1 MILIMFWIDPD
12 EAKFY
17 DIQLCMCRLDQ
28 LLTPFMTK
36 EQTRGMELW
45 KWFHQSKIAYDS
57 EYTFIYKKN

>member
-1 MILIMFWIDPD
+1 
-12 EAKFY
+12 
-17 DIQLCMCRLDQ
+17 MCRLDK